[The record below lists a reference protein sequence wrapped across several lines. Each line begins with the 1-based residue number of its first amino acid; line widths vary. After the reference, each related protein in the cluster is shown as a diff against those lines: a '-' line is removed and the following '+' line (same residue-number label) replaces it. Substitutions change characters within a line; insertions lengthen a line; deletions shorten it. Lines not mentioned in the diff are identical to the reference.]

1 MKSLK
6 ELIAYQTLSGK
17 QDIEIIFDW
26 FTENNMEIEG
36 ISLMEKLATNKAN
49 RLANEIDRIKG
60 NMSMYAGTDIL
71 FREYKSEIASK
82 LNHIIVLYILGL
94 DIEQYYPQHIKW
106 LKETIPTLKCPSVF
120 WRDFYEWLKSK
131 GIYFKG
137 EKQCND

>member
-6 ELIAYQTLSGK
+6 ELVAYQNLSGK

-49 RLANEIDRIKG
+49 RLANEIDRIKS

-94 DIEQYYPQHIKW
+94 DIEQYYPQYIKW
-106 LKETIPTLKCPSVF
+106 LKETIPTLKCPSIF
-120 WRDFYEWLKSK
+120 WRDFSDWLGSR

-137 EKQCND
+137 ETK

>member
-6 ELIAYQTLSGK
+6 ELVAYQNLSGK
-17 QDIEIIFDW
+17 KDIEIICNW

-49 RLANEIDRIKG
+49 RLTNEIDRIKS

-137 EKQCND
+137 EER

>member
-6 ELIAYQTLSGK
+6 ELVAYQNLSGK

-49 RLANEIDRIKG
+49 RLANEIDRIKS

-137 EKQCND
+137 EIK

>member
-6 ELIAYQTLSGK
+6 ELVAYQDLSGK

-26 FTENNMEIEG
+26 FAENDMEIEG
-36 ISLMEKLATNKAN
+36 ISLMEKLAKNKAN
-49 RLANEIDRIKG
+49 RLSNEIDRIKG

-71 FREYKSEIASK
+71 FREYKPEIASK

-137 EKQCND
+137 EER

>member
-36 ISLMEKLATNKAN
+36 ISLMEKLAINKAVK
-49 RLANEIDRIKG
+49 LSNEIDRIKG
-60 NMSMYAGTDIL
+60 NMSTYGGTDIL
-71 FREYKSEIASK
+71 FKYYKPDIAST
-82 LNHIIVLYILGL
+82 LNHIIILYILGF
-94 DIEQYYPQHIKW
+94 DIEQNYPEYIEW

-137 EKQCND
+137 EER

>member
-6 ELIAYQTLSGK
+6 ELVAYQNLSGK
-17 QDIEIIFDW
+17 KDIEIIFDW

-49 RLANEIDRIKG
+49 RLANEIDRIKS

-137 EKQCND
+137 EIK

>member
-6 ELIAYQTLSGK
+6 ELVAYQNLSGK

-49 RLANEIDRIKG
+49 RLANEIDRIKS

-137 EKQCND
+137 EER

>member
-6 ELIAYQTLSGK
+6 ELVAYQNLSGK

-26 FTENNMEIEG
+26 FAENNMEIEG

-49 RLANEIDRIKG
+49 RLANEIDRIKS

-106 LKETIPTLKCPSVF
+106 LKETIPTLKCPSIF

-137 EKQCND
+137 EER

>member
-6 ELIAYQTLSGK
+6 ELVSYQNLSGK

-26 FTENNMEIEG
+26 FAENNMEIEG

-49 RLANEIDRIKG
+49 RLANEIDRIKS

-82 LNHIIVLYILGL
+82 LSHIIVLYILGL
-94 DIEQYYPQHIKW
+94 DIEQYYPQHIEW

-137 EKQCND
+137 EKDE

>member
-26 FTENNMEIEG
+26 FVENNMEIEG
-36 ISLMEKLATNKAN
+36 ISLMEKLATNKAI
-49 RLANEIDRIKG
+49 RLSNEIGRIKS

-82 LNHIIVLYILGL
+82 LNHIIVLYILDI

-131 GIYFKG
+131 GIYFK
-137 EKQCND
+137 EEER

>member
-1 MKSLK
+1 MKSLRELVNMQTLTGESDFEIIYDWFIENDK
-6 ELIAYQTLSGK
+6 EL
-17 QDIEIIFDW
+17 
-26 FTENNMEIEG
+26 EG
-36 ISLMEKLATNKAN
+36 ITLMEKLATNKAN

-71 FREYKSEIASK
+71 FKEYKPEIASK

-94 DIEQYYPQHIKW
+94 DIGQYYPQHIEW
-106 LKETIPTLKCPSVF
+106 LKETIPTLECPTVF

-137 EKQCND
+137 VKK

>member
-6 ELIAYQTLSGK
+6 ELVAYQDLSGK

-26 FTENNMEIEG
+26 FAENDMEIEG
-36 ISLMEKLATNKAN
+36 ISLMEKLAKNKAN
-49 RLANEIDRIKG
+49 RLSNEIDRIKG

-71 FREYKSEIASK
+71 FREYKPEIASK

-106 LKETIPTLKCPSVF
+106 LKETIPTLKCPSAF
-120 WRDFYEWLKSK
+120 WRDFYKWLKSK

-137 EKQCND
+137 EER

>member
-6 ELIAYQTLSGK
+6 ELVAYQNLSGK

-26 FTENNMEIEG
+26 FAENNMEIEG

-49 RLANEIDRIKG
+49 RLANEIDRIKS

-94 DIEQYYPQHIKW
+94 DIEQYYPQHIN
-106 LKETIPTLKCPSVF
+106 
-120 WRDFYEWLKSK
+120 
-131 GIYFKG
+131 G
-137 EKQCND
+137 

>member
-6 ELIAYQTLSGK
+6 ELVAYQNLSGK
-17 QDIEIIFDW
+17 QDIEIIFEW
-26 FTENNMEIEG
+26 FAENNMEIEG

-49 RLANEIDRIKG
+49 KLANEIDRIKS

-137 EKQCND
+137 EER

>member
-26 FTENNMEIEG
+26 FVENNMEIEG
-36 ISLMEKLATNKAN
+36 ISLMEKLATNKAI
-49 RLANEIDRIKG
+49 RLSNEIDRIKS

-82 LNHIIVLYILGL
+82 LNHIIVLYILDI

-137 EKQCND
+137 EER

>member
-6 ELIAYQTLSGK
+6 ELVAYQNLSGK

-26 FTENNMEIEG
+26 FAENNMEIEG

-49 RLANEIDRIKG
+49 RLANEIDRIKS

-106 LKETIPTLKCPSVF
+106 LKETIPTLKYPSIF

-137 EKQCND
+137 EER